1 MFKTIAKL
9 LFCFC
14 ILFGA
19 NATEKKQNIATN
31 SSAAIKQDF
40 VDYFTAKMDRDTI
53 VALVSRAYEFGQG
66 AEKFCSPEVS
76 ISNLGSV
83 GVRMISVSIFYKKN
97 NSHIGSSIS
106 RMSIDPRDTTTRG
119 YYQLET
125 KSCNGITGLARV
137 DVCVLRS
144 GKDCS
149 GDVVFADSGKI
160 PLQIIKND

>member
-1 MFKTIAKL
+1 MFNSIAK
-9 LFCFC
+9 FIICFC
-14 ILFGA
+14 IFFEA
-19 NATEKKQNIATN
+19 NGTEKNQRNNAAI
-31 SSAAIKQDF
+31 SAAIKQDF
-40 VDYFTAKMDRDTI
+40 TDYFSTQMDKDSI

-76 ISNLGSV
+76 ISNLGGV

-125 KSCNGITGLARV
+125 KSCNGITGFARV

-160 PLQIIKND
+160 PLQLIKND